1 MKKLQLVFLL
11 FFVWNTLFVAAQDK
25 KLTETDAAWM
35 NAALFPERIQQLKW
49 FGNTDYYQH
58 FEKDTLWLTEAK
70 SEKRK
75 VHLTLNGLN
84 TLAAKHEFDSLKRFP
99 AINWLDDGS
108 GWFFDQNKLF
118 QLTADFGKLNHITT
132 YPKEAENKSVFT
144 PDLHTAYTITNNLY
158 LAVGDEHIQLTKEPE
173 GVVSGQS
180 VHRNEFGISG
190 GIFWSKDGSKLAF
203 YQMDERMVTNYPLV
217 DTEER
222 IATLKN
228 EPYPMAGM
236 KSHEVKLLIYD
247 LNSKNTITIQTGEP
261 AEQYLTAV
269 SWHPLGDKIYIGI
282 LNREQNHL
290 KFNAYQT
297 SDGSMINT
305 LFEEKDPQYVEPQ
318 FPAFFLPNNADQ
330 FIWLSER
337 DGFRHM
343 YLYSTEGELI
353 KQLTNGEWMI
363 TSEPVFDQSGKN
375 IYFSSTAESPLER
388 HFYKLNLKNDKT
400 THLTPVAGV
409 HSVSVSKSGKYLI
422 DSYSNLET
430 SRKIMLADGNG
441 KSIRTLLESK
451 DPLKD
456 YQLGK
461 TQILEL
467 EAEDGTTLFA
477 RMITPPNLDSTKKY
491 PVIVYV
497 YGGPHAQLIT
507 NSWLGGA
514 NFYLNYLAQQGYVV
528 FTLDNRGSANR
539 GAEFE
544 QIIHR
549 QLGKVERQDQMTGIE
564 FLKSLPFVDPDRIGV
579 DGWSYGGFMSIGLK
593 LHHPEIFKVAV
604 AGGPVTDWKY
614 YEIMYGERYMD
625 TPDENPE
632 GYESA
637 NLIKKVN
644 QLDGKLLIIHG
655 TSDPVVVW
663 QHSLAFLK
671 AAVDEGKL
679 LDYFVYPGHEHN
691 VRGKDRAHLIKM
703 ISTYFNENL

>member
-11 FFVWNTLFVAAQDK
+11 MLTCTSLLVSGQDK
-25 KLTETDAAWM
+25 KLTAADAAWM
-35 NAALFPERIQQLKW
+35 NPALFPERIQQLKW
-49 FGNTDYYQH
+49 YGKTDYYQY

-70 SEKRK
+70 SEKKK
-75 VHLTLNGLN
+75 VLLTLNELN
-84 TLAAKHEFDSLKRFP
+84 TLATKHDFDSLKRFP
-99 AINWLDDGS
+99 SINWLDDGS
-108 GWFFDQNKLF
+108 GWFFYQDKLLK
-118 QLTADFGKLNHITT
+118 LTADFGQLNHLIT
-132 YPKEAENKSVFT
+132 YPEKAENKTVFE
-144 PDLHTAYTITNNLY
+144 PDLQTAYTINNNLY
-158 LAVGDEHIQLTKEPE
+158 LAIGNEHIQLTDEPV

-180 VHRNEFGISG
+180 VHRNEFGIKDG
-190 GIFWSKDGSKLAF
+190 AFWSKDGKKLAF
-203 YQMDERMVTNYPLV
+203 YQMDERMVTNYPIV
-217 DTEER
+217 DIEQR

-236 KSHEVKLLIYD
+236 KSHEVKLIVYD
-247 LNSKNTITIQTGEP
+247 LDTKTTTVMQTAQP

-269 SWHPLGDKIYIGI
+269 SWHPDGEKIYIGI

-290 KFNAYQT
+290 KFNAYKVK
-297 SDGSMINT
+297 DGSFENT

-318 FPAFFLPNNADQ
+318 YPAYFLPNNSEQ
-330 FIWLSER
+330 FIWLSEQ

-343 YLYSTEGELI
+343 YLYNTEGKLV
-353 KQLTNGEWMI
+353 KQLTQGDWMI
-363 TSEPVFDQSGKN
+363 TAEPVFDQTGKF
-375 IYFSSTAESPLER
+375 IYYNSTAVSPLER
-388 HFYKLNLKNDKT
+388 HFYKLDLKNGKT
-400 THLTPVAGV
+400 AQLTAAAGV
-409 HSVSVSKSGKYLI
+409 HNVSVSKSGKYLI
-422 DSYSNLET
+422 DSYSNTHTARNIIL
-430 SRKIMLADGNG
+430 SDGKG
-441 KSIRTLLESK
+441 KDIRTLLESQN
-451 DPLKD
+451 PLKD

-461 TQILEL
+461 THMLEL

-477 RMITPPNLDSTKKY
+477 RLITPPNLDSTKKY

-539 GAEFE
+539 GADFE

-549 QLGKVERQDQMTGIE
+549 QLGITERQDQLVGINY
-564 FLKSLPFVDPDRIGV
+564 LKSLPFVDPERIGV

-593 LHHPEIFKVAV
+593 LHHPDIFKVAV

-625 TPDENPE
+625 SPDENPE
-632 GYESA
+632 GYETAS
-637 NLIKKVN
+637 LINKVS
-644 QLDGKLLIIHG
+644 QLNGKLLIIHG

-671 AAVDEGKL
+671 ASVDEGVL

-691 VRGKDRAHLIKM
+691 VRGKDRAHLIKK
-703 ISTYFNENL
+703 ISTYFDENL